1 MFRLFLAFLFIAAS
15 SPLCDSRPQSLE
27 GRIQSSSM
35 QVKKNGQ
42 PVQLDLQDMQVTMP
56 FADGTSGK
64 AEIILLH
71 EPRSGLFWWTYQ
83 ALDPTQSS
91 EGVAAFQ
98 STSVICVTEE
108 KIVVFKFR
116 KPFVWVRE
124 STEHYPTIDEGR
136 NSVLATLKKTSK
148 EIETGSVEWFRG
160 TNVAK
165 AVGYDFLHL
174 KGNAS
179 PFPGPKLKEVSRKNG
194 QWHLTLDGPNKDSAE
209 LVLGED
215 YQLISAVRLPARGL

>member
-108 KIVVFKFR
+108 KIVVFK
-116 KPFVWVRE
+116 
-124 STEHYPTIDEGR
+124 GR

-179 PFPGPKLKEVSRKNG
+179 PFPGPKLKDVTRKNG